1 MGYKKKINDNLWM
14 FGLFTSN
21 SITNINGFI
30 IKNIELSNNMF
41 SYVNPPIFIRNDLI
55 SHYIE
60 IIDDVKKFP
69 NFIKNEISYYKTI
82 DEGLT
87 EIAENAK
94 KVFELSLYASNF
106 NNPIILIDVFYAYEY
121 NKTDNMIIN
130 SALKYT
136 KNIEYLRYC
145 DLKNEHII
153 KIVEEVFINK
163 NELFTINHIK
173 R

>member
-1 MGYKKKINDNLWM
+1 MIKLSDIYLNKVNKLNIRAYYHMGYKKKINDNLWM

-69 NFIKNEISYYKTI
+69 NFIKNEIS
-82 DEGLT
+82 
-87 EIAENAK
+87 
-94 KVFELSLYASNF
+94 V
-106 NNPIILIDVFYAYEY
+106 V
-121 NKTDNMIIN
+121 
-130 SALKYT
+130 
-136 KNIEYLRYC
+136 KNISY
-145 DLKNEHII
+145 
-153 KIVEEVFINK
+153 
-163 NELFTINHIK
+163 
-173 R
+173 